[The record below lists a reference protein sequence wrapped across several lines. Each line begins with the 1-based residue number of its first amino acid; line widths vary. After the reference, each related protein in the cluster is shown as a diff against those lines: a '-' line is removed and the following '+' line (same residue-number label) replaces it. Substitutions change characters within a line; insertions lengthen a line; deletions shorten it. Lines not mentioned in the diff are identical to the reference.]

1 MRSVTRLQK
10 VPLPLLYYFNFHFY
24 PVVSQKSKN
33 SEALNQTGFMTAS
46 LGFHSINFVTELPA
60 SLLFQCFSAATLL
73 NSHAQRRRSAATLS
87 GHAQRPCSAAT
98 LSSHAPQRPR
108 SAAMLSGYIQQPRS
122 AATLSGHAQRP
133 RSVATLSGHAPKR
146 PRSAATLL
154 GGHAPQQTR
163 SCSLCPI
170 HFSLSTS
177 TSGKVNN

>member
-1 MRSVTRLQK
+1 MYIFGGGFCSIHIVLWHHTGYALIYGGPLRLSS
-10 VPLPLLYYFNFHFY
+10 PLCC
-24 PVVSQKSKN
+24 S
-33 SEALNQTGFMTAS
+33 A
-46 LGFHSINFVTELPA
+46 NFVTGLPA
-60 SLLFQCFSAATLL
+60 SLSFQCFSAATLL
-73 NSHAQRRRSAATLS
+73 NSHAQRPRSAATLS
-87 GHAQRPCSAAT
+87 GHAQRQPSAAT
-98 LSSHAPQRPR
+98 LSGHAQRPR

-133 RSVATLSGHAPKR
+133 RSAATLSGHVPQR

-154 GGHAPQQTR
+154 SGHAPQQPR